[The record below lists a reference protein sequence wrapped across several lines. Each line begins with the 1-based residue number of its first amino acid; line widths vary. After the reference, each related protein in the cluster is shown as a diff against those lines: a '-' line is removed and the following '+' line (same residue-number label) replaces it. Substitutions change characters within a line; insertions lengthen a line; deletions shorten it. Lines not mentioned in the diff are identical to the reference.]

1 MCVCVWWGGGGGAG
15 GGRVGVGKV
24 VRIITFTTSR
34 SKIVALHSPL
44 HKTKP
49 HFLTALKHS
58 FQNVAMTSHVG
69 KKSGLIPA
77 SSVTATTPAPGKA
90 TALSPSPYHGSYGGQ
105 THNQDPPPPFLFVD
119 SLKPI
124 EIVISFTAFSRW
136 LDPPLPIIR
145 ERDKEKEKDSNS
157 VITGVN

>member
-1 MCVCVWWGGGGGAG
+1 MSKPFPLLSLFPLNLCSADQQKATRTFMLRLSQSRILIGSLN
-15 GGRVGVGKV
+15 V
-24 VRIITFTTSR
+24 VN
-34 SKIVALHSPL
+34 
-44 HKTKP
+44 
-49 HFLTALKHS
+49 

-90 TALSPSPYHGSYGGQ
+90 TALSPSPYHGTFGGQ
-105 THNQDPPPPFLFVD
+105 TQNQEPPPPFLFVD

-124 EIVISFTAFSRW
+124 EIVVSFTAFSRW
-136 LDPPLPIIR
+136 LDPPQPIVR

-157 VITGVN
+157 VVTGENE